1 MDVHPSAQRVKD
13 FAGQSGLS
21 IEPHEFP
28 DNGAR
33 TADDAAQAVGCRVDQ
48 IVKSMIFDADGE
60 LVLALTAG
68 SNQVDPAA
76 LAAAVGADACGRA
89 DIDKVRAATGYA
101 IGGVPPFGHNEQ
113 LRAWIDPHLF
123 NFDTVWAAAGT
134 PRHVF
139 ALSPADLVR
148 LTGAVEADFAQR

>member
-68 SNQVDPAA
+68 LEP
-76 LAAAVGADACGRA
+76 GRPGS
-89 DIDKVRAATGYA
+89 TG
-101 IGGVPPFGHNEQ
+101 
-113 LRAWIDPHLF
+113 R
-123 NFDTVWAAAGT
+123 
-134 PRHVF
+134 R
-139 ALSPADLVR
+139 SR
-148 LTGAVEADFAQR
+148 R